1 MKIQYLA
8 IIFLI
13 IIIPMTLL
21 LTMYN
26 QAQINNLSLQLT
38 YKSYLSD
45 ATHNA
50 IKAFELNTVNNS
62 YSEVADSLK
71 RDVEAA
77 ANVFLS
83 SMAKSLGT
91 SGATNESVAEYVPAI
106 LFTLYD
112 GYYIYAPS
120 YNEILGEKTIQKESI
135 DGTMKDVI
143 VAVSKDQLDPPEKKE
158 EDFSHIVKPYV
169 YYTMRYVKGS
179 TIDITVNY
187 TLDNYISVYG
197 KVGKDENGNDN
208 YVTKSGYLVQID
220 AVNKRLSNGVE
231 IQLDSEKLLT
241 VLKRDILSYVLSPSE
256 ISKLD
261 TSEEIN
267 DAFGRRNLEE
277 IKSKINFGADGSY
290 RVSLI
295 SDMGTKLLDD
305 MLDGKYSGNNPKIDL
320 ADIPVAK
327 IDEVFSSNGKN
338 NIDDMKAVIDCFNV
352 TYKGTVIEDKE
363 AKSYYVKAYQFSNW
377 VNTNLSNIGIQ
388 DARDSK
394 NRVIS
399 DFSGNT
405 AKIFKLSGG
414 DEYNP
419 EGIESIFSQHKIAVI
434 KSSIQSSLTSAIARY
449 NQSFFGLKHGYDLK
463 MPVLNDLEWE
473 AITNKV
479 TMVTFMQGFVLGNK
493 VFNDYAVVSS
503 DTNKE
508 LVDENE
514 IYYFNRNS
522 TGVVYY
528 HTYDCPNLEIEAEKA
543 DSKILGFK
551 SAEFEMHKV
560 KQDDDESSENDI
572 KFQLGD
578 ELRRELF
585 QTTTDD
591 YGNEV
596 ITNIPNGFL
605 IDRLLAD
612 YDCIVNRNHTSVNDV
627 NSRIDFARIVALA
640 RERNVHYKVNGYLDS
655 YKIEYKSG
663 NIILTPSTTEDTNKN
678 VTVSL
683 STDMRNIKYYTDA
696 DRTIRDWPTDENGD
710 FGVVEIQQNTTIYA
724 FSADASD
731 VERSLPIANI
741 DKTPPTGITIEAS
754 NISSSTFNLTVN
766 AKDNDGSGI
775 SRYVVTVV
783 DAANSEFRPYTE
795 TKYSSNETET
805 ISISSRAR
813 GTTYNCFVTVYDVA
827 GNSRTSSTIT
837 VTTAN

>member
-26 QAQINNLSLQLT
+26 QAQINNLSLQFT

-120 YNEILGEKTIQKESI
+120 YNEILEEVTEQRETI
-135 DGTMKDVI
+135 DGTMKDVV
-143 VAVSKDQLDPPEKKE
+143 VAKSQDPKV

-305 MLDGKYSGNNPKIDL
+305 MLDGKYSGNNPEIDL
-320 ADIPVAK
+320 ADVPVAK
-327 IDEVFSSNGKN
+327 IGEVFSSNGKN

-377 VNTNLSNIGIQ
+377 VNGNLSNIEIQ

-394 NRVIS
+394 NRAIS

-419 EGIESIFSQHKIAVI
+419 EDIESIFSQHKIAVI

-449 NQSFFGLKHGYDLK
+449 NQSFFELKHGYDLK

-627 NSRIDFARIVALA
+627 NSKIDFARIVALA

-696 DRTIRDWPTDENGD
+696 DRTIRDWPTDENGG

>member
-120 YNEILGEKTIQKESI
+120 YNEILEEVTEQREAI
-135 DGTMKDVI
+135 DGTMKDVV
-143 VAVSKDQLDPPEKKE
+143 VAKSQDPKV

-179 TIDITVNY
+179 TIDIIVNY

-208 YVTKSGYLVQID
+208 YVTKSGYLVEID

-231 IQLDSEKLLT
+231 VQLDSEKLLT
-241 VLKRDILSYVLSPSE
+241 VLKRDILSYVLSQSE
-256 ISKLD
+256 MSKLD
-261 TSEEIN
+261 SSEKIN
-267 DAFGRRNLEE
+267 DAFDRRNLDE
-277 IKSKINFGADGSY
+277 IKSRINFEEDGSY

-305 MLDGKYSGNNPKIDL
+305 MLDGKYSGNNPEIDL

-327 IDEVFSSNGKN
+327 IDEIFSSNGKN
-338 NIDDMKAVIDCFNV
+338 NIDDMEAVIDCFNV

-377 VNTNLSNIGIQ
+377 VNANLSNIEIQ

-394 NRVIS
+394 NQAIS
-399 DFSGNT
+399 DFTGNT

-419 EGIESIFSQHKIAVI
+419 EDIESIFSQHKIAVI

-560 KQDDDESSENDI
+560 KQDDSESGENDI

-596 ITNIPNGFL
+596 ITNTPNGAS

-612 YDCIVNRNHTSVNDV
+612 YDCIVDRNYSSVSEKDINFK
-627 NSRIDFARIVALA
+627 IDFARIVALA

-663 NIILTPSTTEDTNKN
+663 NIILTPSTTEFTKEN
-678 VTVSL
+678 VTVAL
-683 STDMRNIKYYTDA
+683 STDMGKIKYYYENEGKENA
-696 DRTIRDWPTDENGD
+696 KDWPVKEDGTFDVLTVTRNNILYAYSEN
-710 FGVVEIQQNTTIYA
+710 NP
-724 FSADASD
+724 D
-731 VERSLPIANI
+731 VERSLPITNI

-754 NISSSTFNLTVN
+754 NISSSTFNLTVS
-766 AKDNDGSGI
+766 AKDNGGSGI
-775 SRYVVTVV
+775 ERYVVTVV
-783 DAANSEFRPYTE
+783 DVANPEFRPYTE

-813 GTTYNCFVTVYDVA
+813 GTTYNCFVTVFDVA

>member
-120 YNEILGEKTIQKESI
+120 YNEILEEVTEQREAI
-135 DGTMKDVI
+135 DGTMKDVV
-143 VAVSKDQLDPPEKKE
+143 VAKSQEPKV

-169 YYTMRYVKGS
+169 YYTMRYVKGNA
-179 TIDITVNY
+179 IDVTVNY

-241 VLKRDILSYVLSPSE
+241 VLKRDILSYILSPSE

-267 DAFGRRNLEE
+267 EAFGKRNLEE

-305 MLDGKYSGNNPKIDL
+305 ILDGKYSGNNSQIELK
-320 ADIPVAK
+320 DIPVAK
-327 IDEVFSSNGKN
+327 INEVFRSNGKN
-338 NIDDMKAVIDCFNV
+338 DIDDMKAVIDCFNV
-352 TYKGTVIEDKE
+352 TYKGTVVEDDE

-377 VNTNLSNIGIQ
+377 VNTNLSNLEVQ

-394 NRVIS
+394 NQAIS
-399 DFSGNT
+399 NFTGNT

-419 EGIESIFSQHKIAVI
+419 EDIESIFSQHKIAVI

-479 TMVTFMQGFVLGNK
+479 TMVTFMQGLVLGNK

-528 HTYDCPNLEIEAEKA
+528 HAYDCPNLELEAEKA

-560 KQDDDESSENDI
+560 KNDDEDTATEGDDQRKI
-572 KFQLGD
+572 VAQLGD

-627 NSRIDFARIVALA
+627 NSKIDFARIVALA
-640 RERNVHYKVNGYLDS
+640 RERNLHYKVNGYLDS

-663 NIILTPSTTEDTNKN
+663 NIILTPSTTEFTKEN

-731 VERSLPIANI
+731 VERSLPITNI
-741 DKTPPTGITIEAS
+741 DKTPPTDITIEGS

-766 AKDNDGSGI
+766 AKDNGGSGI

-783 DAANSEFRPYTE
+783 DAANPEFRPYTE

-827 GNSRTSSTIT
+827 GNVATSSTIT